1 MTRAAQRASYCLARN
16 QFFSFQLSDLLVKSE
31 RCAQWRQSKSHI
43 PMSNARCTKKNV
55 LALALS
61 PPPQRVAAELDQTRL
76 HQGNG
81 DDCDHNRRDRPQ
93 SSDVDACVLRER
105 ERATS
110 RADEQRA
117 D

>member
-1 MTRAAQRASYCLARN
+1 MRPM
-16 QFFSFQLSDLLVKSE
+16 
-31 RCAQWRQSKSHI
+31 RQSKLHN
-43 PMSNARCTKKNV
+43 PMSNARCTNKIFWPP
-55 LALALS
+55 ALS
-61 PPPQRVAAELDQTRL
+61 LAPQRVAAELDQTRL

-81 DDCDHNRRDRPQ
+81 DDCDDNRRDRPQ

-117 D
+117 DRSV

>member
-1 MTRAAQRASYCLARN
+1 LYQQN
-16 QFFSFQLSDLLVKSE
+16 
-31 RCAQWRQSKSHI
+31 I
-43 PMSNARCTKKNV
+43 

-61 PPPQRVAAELDQTRL
+61 LAPQRVAAELDQTRL

-117 D
+117 DRSV